1 MTTLGSRALNEARF
15 QFTRSRLG
23 ASVNDETGPA
33 VNISGVA
40 NFGTATFS
48 PTKRDLDTFELV
60 DNVTTQRGSHSPK
73 VGANFLLD
81 RVNIT
86 FPGALQ
92 GVYTFQSLANF
103 QAGRYATFQQAF
115 GEASQLQ
122 SSPNIGVFAQ
132 DGWKPRQDLT
142 VNLGLRYDAQVL
154 PSPVETDAN
163 NFAPRAGVAYS
174 PDFLGRDRRTWRSPT
189 MARSTSRRAACG
201 WPAPTASD
209 PLAGSA
215 GIPARAPG

>member
-23 ASVNDETGPA
+23 APVNDEMGPA

-86 FPGALQ
+86 FPGAL
-92 GVYTFQSLANF
+92 
-103 QAGRYATFQQAF
+103 
-115 GEASQLQ
+115 
-122 SSPNIGVFAQ
+122 
-132 DGWKPRQDLT
+132 
-142 VNLGLRYDAQVL
+142 
-154 PSPVETDAN
+154 
-163 NFAPRAGVAYS
+163 
-174 PDFLGRDRRTWRSPT
+174 
-189 MARSTSRRAACG
+189 
-201 WPAPTASD
+201 
-209 PLAGSA
+209 
-215 GIPARAPG
+215 